1 MRVTIKDI
9 AMAAGVTPS
18 VVSNV
23 LTGRTAARCAPAKKQ
38 EIMELVRKM
47 GYRPNKAAQGLAN
60 KKSKQIGL
68 LSYSPK
74 DPAYAEIIAEIH
86 DQLSRKGY
94 GIICGFWN
102 SIDRV
107 ENAFES
113 VLSYP
118 LDGLISLHDE
128 LYELIP
134 EGLPAVFG
142 GAEFPGKNC
151 VIQDKEKYFRDAGD
165 FLKKLG
171 HTKIG
176 YFASNATAMDDLF
189 QKTVQ
194 EYGFINKKKW
204 NRKSTGFYEDA
215 LVEAG
220 ELFKESDLPTAILC
234 RNDYTALAAMKEAK
248 KAGIKVPENLTIIGA
263 DGLQA
268 AFYSDPPLTT
278 FRFPVE
284 RFVEKLLEKL
294 FTTDENKET
303 VKIPLE
309 LQERETSGKCP
320 MEKNNN

>member
-9 AMAAGVTPS
+9 ASAAKVTPS

-23 LTGRTAARCAPAKKQ
+23 LNNRNSARCAPAKKQ
-38 EIMELVRKM
+38 EILDLVRKM

-60 KKSKQIGL
+60 KKSKLVGL

-86 DQLSRKGY
+86 DQLSSKGY

-102 SIDRV
+102 SNENV

-118 LDGLISLHDE
+118 LEGLISLHDE
-128 LYELIP
+128 LYEMIP
-134 EGLPAVFG
+134 KGLPVVFG

-151 VIQDKEKYFRDAGD
+151 VIPDKKKYFSDAGD
-165 FLKKLG
+165 FLKELG
-171 HTKIG
+171 HRKIG
-176 YFASNATAMDDLF
+176 YFASNDTVLDVYF
-189 QKTVQ
+189 QEMVK
-194 EYGFINKKKW
+194 EYGFINKKEW
-204 NRKSTGFYEDA
+204 NPKSTGFYEDA
-215 LVEAG
+215 LVAASK
-220 ELFKESDLPTAILC
+220 LFKDTDLPTALLC

-248 KAGIKVPENLTIIGA
+248 KAGIKIPEELTIIGA

-294 FTTDENKET
+294 FTTDGNKET

-309 LQERETSGKCP
+309 LQERGTSSMCKS
-320 MEKNNN
+320 EK

>member
-9 AMAAGVTPS
+9 ASAAKVTPS

-23 LTGRTAARCAPAKKQ
+23 LNNRNSARCAPTKKQ
-38 EIMELVRKM
+38 EILDLVRKM

-60 KKSKQIGL
+60 KKSKQVGL

-86 DQLSRKGY
+86 DQLSSKGY

-102 SIDRV
+102 SNENV

-118 LDGLISLHDE
+118 LEGLISLHDE
-128 LYELIP
+128 LYEMIP
-134 EGLPAVFG
+134 KGLPVVFG

-151 VIQDKEKYFRDAGD
+151 VIPDKKKYFSDAGD
-165 FLKKLG
+165 FLKELG
-171 HTKIG
+171 HRKIG
-176 YFASNATAMDDLF
+176 FFASNDTLLDAYF
-189 QKTVQ
+189 QEMVK
-194 EYGFINKKKW
+194 EYGFINKKEW
-204 NRKSTGFYEDA
+204 NCKSTGFYEDA
-215 LVEAG
+215 LNLG
-220 ELFKESDLPTAILC
+220 KEFFSQQELPTALLC

-248 KAGIKVPENLTIIGA
+248 KAGIKVPEDLTIIGA
-263 DGLQA
+263 DGLLA

-294 FTTDENKET
+294 FTADGNKET

-309 LQERETSGKCP
+309 LQERGTSTICKS
-320 MEKNNN
+320 EK